1 MRLRVDPTSP
11 EPIFEQLVFRVKE
24 AIAQGSLVG
33 GDRLPSVRE
42 LARDAS
48 INPNTVARAYEALEA
63 EGVIVRRQGSGC
75 FVTEKGS
82 SLATNERKRRLD
94 ALVQRLVTEGF
105 HLGFGARELRDA
117 LAERLSATPL
127 PPRRD
132 S

>member
-82 SLATNERKRRLD
+82 SLATSERKRRLD